1 MFNDITNPTDTSLYS
16 IGLPDYYIQDFRKIL
31 LLFLKLNIYIYLQ
44 YITAITN
51 CIYRSICRIS
61 Y

>member
-31 LLFLKLNIYIYLQ
+31 LLFDSETKYIYIFIYNTLQ
-44 YITAITN
+44 P
-51 CIYRSICRIS
+51 
-61 Y
+61 